1 MAENSKSKRRKSSKT
16 AASEESVSYVL
27 LKNGNK
33 YKVTGETSRY
43 YICGDRC
50 FSPSS
55 PYFDRICV
63 ETNEEAN
70 SNGNE

>member
-16 AASEESVSYVL
+16 AAYVL

-63 ETNEEAN
+63 ETSEEAN
-70 SNGNE
+70 NNGNE